1 MKKINILIT
10 TTIEVTDEE
19 FKSLN
24 FDDDMDA
31 PEWLKEKITL
41 ADIKKCTSCSYGVD
55 RYLTPY
61 DRRKKKED

>member
-10 TTIEVTDEE
+10 TTVEVTDEE

-24 FDDDMDA
+24 FEGDMNA

-41 ADIKKCTSCSYGVD
+41 DDIKKCTSCSYGVD
-55 RYLTPY
+55 RCLTPY